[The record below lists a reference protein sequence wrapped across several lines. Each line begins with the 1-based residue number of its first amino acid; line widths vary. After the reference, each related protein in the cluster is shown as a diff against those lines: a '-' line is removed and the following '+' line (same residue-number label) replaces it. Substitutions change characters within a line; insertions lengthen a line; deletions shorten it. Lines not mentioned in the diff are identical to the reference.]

1 MSASYPNEPGGT
13 TLINDWGHNAI
24 VGGGWTDVYNTT
36 GYNTTIVSDATA
48 PISPN
53 NVLQQR
59 FPAGLVG
66 GNGGGG
72 GNLCYFNTWYPQ
84 GIFWGF
90 HMKVGNTFVNHP
102 VATKIAW
109 IHTRKGN
116 VAQMNELFY
125 ALHGSNPYYITVNYQ
140 NSDTN
145 NSHLGG
151 PSIGTILLYPSGGA
165 TISRGTWFRF
175 ETLFKP
181 SSTPTARDGVWKVW
195 IDGSLTINVTT
206 LNTQAIYPDSISHI
220 TIWGGV
226 GSVNA
231 ADTYLYWDHTY
242 ASALSGGPVAPVLTP
257 TISSITPT
265 SGPVGTPLTIV
276 GTNFDEAETGNTV
289 TVNGTACV
297 VLSSVPTQIN
307 TAIPNTATSGTVQ
320 VTTSQG
326 TASSPVPLTVTQP
339 DPGGGTGGG
348 TGGGA
353 GATTSVFTT
362 DFNGTQGPRWYYLNG
377 NGTQMTYSAGSQL
390 WSGAQL
396 YQGIWNGG
404 FHPGTSSDA
413 VLKYVVPGT
422 GSVRITGQA
431 YDLDTGGGNGV
442 VFTIKK
448 NGSTSLF
455 SRAISNGQSSGGD
468 YDVSSSVITG
478 DYFTFEVNSVGDNGH
493 DSTRLNPTVV
503 YTPQPQ
509 VEETITLALT
519 TLTAE
524 EQTSQTITLTISPTR
539 ATDSVVSLTSSLP
552 TSVAVP
558 ETVTILANASST
570 PVAVVLGV
578 PGSATI
584 TATLGASSTTSSVT
598 SVAAPDPEE
607 PVPVSPTLS
616 AYTDFLLSY
625 RWF

>member
-326 TASSPVPLTVTQP
+326 TASSPVPFTVTQP

-353 GATTSVFTT
+353 GATTNTFST
-362 DFNGTQGPRWYYLNG
+362 DFSSTQGPRWYYLNEDG
-377 NGTQMTYSAGSQL
+377 SQMTYSSGL
-390 WSGAQL
+390 WSGNQT
-396 YQGIWNGG
+396 YKGIWSSG
-404 FHPGTSSDA
+404 FHPGTSTAA
-413 VLKYVVPGT
+413 VVKYVVPGA
-422 GSVRITGQA
+422 GSVRITGS
-431 YDLDTGGGNGV
+431 YSDLDTAGGNGV
-442 VFTIKK
+442 TCVVKK
-448 NGSTSLF
+448 NGASV
-455 SRAISNGQSSGGD
+455 SGGGPFTIANGD
-468 YDVSSSVITG
+468 TTGTAYDITNTVVAG
-478 DYFTFEVNSVGDNGH
+478 DYFTFEVDPIGSNTN
-493 DSTRLNPTVV
+493 DSTNLNPVVV

-509 VEETITLALT
+509 VEEVITLALT
-519 TLTAE
+519 SLAAY
-524 EQTSQTITLTISPTR
+524 EQTTNNITLTITPTR
-539 ATDSVVSLTSSLP
+539 ATESIVLLSSSLP
-552 TSVAVP
+552 TTATIPAS
-558 ETVTILANASST
+558 VTIAANTGST
-570 PVAVVLGV
+570 SVPVTVGL
-578 PGSATI
+578 PGTSTV
-584 TATLGASSTTSSVT
+584 TATLGTSSTTTTVT
-598 SVAAPDPEE
+598 ALPAADSQGN
-607 PVPVSPTLS
+607 VTVSPTLS